1 MRQTFALPKLKYI
14 VFELVKIGLNDY
26 MNNNYRSTV
35 EETIYLAVMP
45 QQFQYRLMSRDAI
58 TQTDSKVFLNRYDYQ
73 PERCSI
79 NGYFGIEP
87 RFVAGTVMD
96 GWTRLDQFEKEIIR
110 RSKKSEFPKEGE
122 GAPYMYALN
131 YYDFWFHRFGNV
143 NIETWN
149 LHANAKENTQLP
161 RYSLDFI
168 IIGGL
173 IKAEGTD
180 PMLIALKNIASPS
193 GSFDGALSSVN
204 SVLAKAE
211 IGTKWIGA
219 GVAGLQIVSSA
230 IGGGINFVKGIQNSG
245 LERTYENVTA
255 KLF

>member
-1 MRQTFALPKLKYI
+1 M
-14 VFELVKIGLNDY
+14 FELVKIGLNDY
-26 MNNNYRSTV
+26 MNNNYRATV

-45 QQFQYRLMSRDAI
+45 QQFQYRLMARDAM
-58 TQTDSKVFLNRYDYQ
+58 TQTDSRVFLNRYDYQ

-79 NGYFGIEP
+79 SGHFGIEP

-96 GWTRLDQFEKEIIR
+96 GWTRLDVFEKEIIR
-110 RSKKSEFPKEGE
+110 RSKKSDFPKDGT
-122 GAPYMYALN
+122 PYMYALN
-131 YYDFWFHRFGNV
+131 YYDFWFHRFGNI

-161 RYSLDFI
+161 RYSLDFV
-168 IIGGL
+168 IIGDL

-180 PMLIALKNIASPS
+180 PMLYGLKNIAMS
-193 GSFDGALSSVN
+193 GGLFDDGLASVN

-211 IGTKWIGA
+211 NVTKWIGA
-219 GVAGLQIVSSA
+219 GVAGLQVAGAAITSASSF
-230 IGGGINFVKGIQNSG
+230 ISGFSNGGAS
-245 LERTYENVTA
+245 RTYTNVTT

>member
-1 MRQTFALPKLKYI
+1 MKQTFVLPKLKYI

-26 MNNNYRSTV
+26 MNNNYRATV

-58 TQTDSKVFLNRYDYQ
+58 TQTDSRVFLNRYDYQ

-79 NGYFGIEP
+79 SGYFGIEP
-87 RFVAGTVMD
+87 RFVAGTIMD
-96 GWTRLDQFEKEIIR
+96 GFTRLSQFEKEIIR
-110 RSKKSEFPKEGE
+110 RSKKSEFPDT

-131 YYDFWFHRFGNV
+131 YYDFWFHRFGNI

-161 RYSLDFI
+161 RYSLDFL

-180 PMLIALKNIASPS
+180 PMLFALKNIASP
-193 GSFDGALSSVN
+193 GGLFDDGLASVN
-204 SVLAKAE
+204 SVLANAE
-211 IGTKWIGA
+211 IGTKWLGA
-219 GVAGLQIVSSA
+219 GIAGLQVVASA
-230 IGGGINFVKGIQNSG
+230 IGSASSFVNVIQHSNIK
-245 LERTYENVTA
+245 RYENVVT